1 MPFLGDLNLFNGGK
15 NPARNLLSVAV
26 LLFFW
31 SLHFTGSSRSKR
43 DKIKSNFLRL
53 WIIYIYS
60 AKCHRDV
67 NFFLSAEYRIKDLHV
82 TFPASAL
89 KGLLVMCGV
98 CIEWWCFVNGQLLGE
113 AW

>member
-1 MPFLGDLNLFNGGK
+1 MPFLGDLNLFNGEQ

-43 DKIKSNFLRL
+43 DQIKSNFVRL
-53 WIIYIYS
+53 YIYS

-67 NFFLSAEYRIKDLHV
+67 NFFFISTEYRIKDLHV

-89 KGLLVMCGV
+89 QGLLVMCGV
-98 CIEWWCFVNGQLLGE
+98 CIEWWCFVSGQLLGG

>member
-1 MPFLGDLNLFNGGK
+1 MPFLGDLNLFNGEQ

-43 DKIKSNFLRL
+43 DQIKSNFVRL
-53 WIIYIYS
+53 YIYS

-67 NFFLSAEYRIKDLHV
+67 IFFLSTEYRIKDLHV

-98 CIEWWCFVNGQLLGE
+98 CIEWWCFVIGQLLRG

>member
-1 MPFLGDLNLFNGGK
+1 MPFLGDLNLFNGEQ

-43 DKIKSNFLRL
+43 DQIKSNFVRL
-53 WIIYIYS
+53 YIYIFS
-60 AKCHRDV
+60 QVPQRCKF
-67 NFFLSAEYRIKDLHV
+67 FFLSTEYRIKDLHV

-98 CIEWWCFVNGQLLGE
+98 CIEWWCFVIGQLLGG

>member
-1 MPFLGDLNLFNGGK
+1 MPFLGDLNLFNGEK

-43 DKIKSNFLRL
+43 DKIKSNFVRL
-53 WIIYIYS
+53 WIIYIYIYS

-67 NFFLSAEYRIKDLHV
+67 NIFLSAEYRIKDLHV
-82 TFPASAL
+82 KFPGSAL

-98 CIEWWCFVNGQLLGE
+98 CIEW
-113 AW
+113 

>member
-1 MPFLGDLNLFNGGK
+1 MPFLGDLNLFNGEQ

-26 LLFFW
+26 LLLFW

-43 DKIKSNFLRL
+43 DQIKSNFVCL
-53 WIIYIYS
+53 YIYS
-60 AKCHRDV
+60 GKCHRDV
-67 NFFLSAEYRIKDLHV
+67 NFFLSTEYRIKDLHV

-89 KGLLVMCGV
+89 EGLLVMCGV
-98 CIEWWCFVNGQLLGE
+98 CIEWWCFVIGQLLGG

>member
-1 MPFLGDLNLFNGGK
+1 MPFLGDLNLFNGEQ

-43 DKIKSNFLRL
+43 DQIKSNFVRL
-53 WIIYIYS
+53 YIYS

-67 NFFLSAEYRIKDLHV
+67 NFFLSTEYRIKDLHV

-89 KGLLVMCGV
+89 KGLLVTCGV
-98 CIEWWCFVNGQLLGE
+98 RIEWWCFVIGQLLGG